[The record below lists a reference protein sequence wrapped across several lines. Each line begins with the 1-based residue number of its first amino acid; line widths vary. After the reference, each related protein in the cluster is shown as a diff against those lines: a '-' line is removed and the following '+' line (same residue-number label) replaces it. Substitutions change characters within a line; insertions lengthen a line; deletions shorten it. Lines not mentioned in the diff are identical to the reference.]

1 MTENVTMDDLEY
13 GDRATASE
21 LVGYVQWGQ
30 RHKGGE
36 MRQAWWE
43 PYLVNMVRKYN
54 KGDYNPTLAVKGAR
68 HGADFAAKEY
78 FGHEPDWYR
87 SADTRVRQAVAVEL
101 AAMVTAGLQSGLTLD
116 TVGGY
121 LSEDDGWVAS

>member
-1 MTENVTMDDLEY
+1 MPENVTIDELEY

-30 RHKGGE
+30 RHKGGP
-36 MRQAWWE
+36 MRAAWWE
-43 PYLVNMVRKYN
+43 PYLANMVRKHA
-54 KGDYNPTLAVKGAR
+54 KGNYDPALAVKGAR
-68 HGADFAAKEY
+68 HGADYAAKEY
-78 FGHEPDWYR
+78 FGHAPDWHR

-101 AAMVTAGLQSGLTLD
+101 AAIVTEGLASGLTSD

-121 LSEDDGWVAS
+121 LSEDDGWAAS